1 MDEAAYENLKAK
13 VETIGDDFVHDRLL
27 EKLAERYS
35 KLAILR
41 NRERELNEELQRVK
55 RDIELELQ
63 NQ

>member
-1 MDEAAYENLKAK
+1 MAYDSLKAK
-13 VETIGDDFVHDRLL
+13 VEMIGDDFIHERLL

-55 RDIELELQ
+55 RDIGLELQ